1 MTKTTERPTKTLLAP
16 LFGVMIANLVLMG
29 FVGSLFPYSILVFVV
44 LHHLGI
50 GLFAWDVIRNPKV
63 ETGPTIAWIAGFY
76 FLWFFVM
83 PAYIY
88 VCGRENEG

>member
-1 MTKTTERPTKTLLAP
+1 M
-16 LFGVMIANLVLMG
+16 VANLVLMG
-29 FVGSLFPYSILVFVV
+29 FVAALVPYSIPVFVV

-50 GLFAWDVIRNPKV
+50 GLFVWDVIRNPKV
-63 ETGPTIAWIAGFY
+63 ATGPTIGWIAGFY

-88 VCGRENEG
+88 VCGREDEG